1 MRIQHEV
8 VIGRPLEDVWAF
20 MEDFH
25 IFRRWQSG
33 LVAMQQISAGQM
45 GAGARLAL
53 VHQFLG
59 RRLDLIV
66 EVTAY
71 EPGRV
76 FAAKVTAGPVRF
88 RGTWRYELLDGT
100 RTHISGLIEGE
111 TEGFFK
117 LAESLVAHAAKRQ
130 IDADCATLKELVE
143 ASSAAPVTISERP
156 ARITPETTRACEPQ
170 ASSGGEAWSRA

>member
-1 MRIQHEV
+1 V
-8 VIGRPLEDVWAF
+8 VIDRPVDEVWAF
-20 MEDFH
+20 MEDFRNY
-25 IFRRWQSG
+25 RRWQSG
-33 LVAMQQISAGQM
+33 LVAMQQINAGPM
-45 GAGARLAL
+45 GIGARIAV

-59 RRLDLIV
+59 RRLDLIL
-66 EVTAY
+66 EVTGY
-71 EPGRV
+71 EPGRA
-76 FAAKVTAGPVRF
+76 FAATVTAGPVRF
-88 RGTWRYELLDGT
+88 RGTWRYELLDGA

-117 LAESLVAHAAKRQ
+117 LAEPLVAHAAKRQ